1 MILKDLKA
9 LNFMRYLRIKWNFI
23 LEKSLWWD
31 GFYERM
37 VPSIKN
43 TLKKVVG
50 VSSLDF
56 EQLNNVLVEIENV
69 LSSRPLTQMNDGNL
83 DESLTPYHL
92 IYARNIATNKMS
104 LIKIATDGESLRLNC
119 KKINIVLKT
128 FCKTIY

>member
-69 LSSRPLTQMNDGNL
+69 LSSCPLT
-83 DESLTPYHL
+83 
-92 IYARNIATNKMS
+92 
-104 LIKIATDGESLRLNC
+104 
-119 KKINIVLKT
+119 
-128 FCKTIY
+128 